1 MAQWQRLS
9 RTGKTLFLAV
19 VLALLT
25 LTAVWATTREYLE
38 AQGIAAAALAASAAE
53 DLRAPLPP
61 PVQVF
66 IQRTTA
72 FPSFGN
78 VLVSVQLAPE
88 DLARKVAD
96 GTRDFVTIGFQDKQ
110 VILRDD
116 GRGGDGTSGDGLF
129 TGIGTVDDADLQARA
144 NADQAALASRGS
156 KQSLAFMGRLSTAV
170 ESPAAFDLAGFQAN
184 RRVVFDTAVN
194 FLEPETSATLS
205 GRFAKGSD
213 PARSPGGPQNV
224 NAAGIAPVML
234 GTNLFQERVL
244 IIRDLGVVNDATRTW
259 DPCTGAGNPNGVWT
273 FNHLI
278 TQMANQPASGIDP
291 AVFVENWLAHW
302 QANQTI
308 NTHVV
313 PNRNAAVTNLI
324 LTPWPKRPDG
334 HVDLAQSPFRLLA
347 ILPRTDLRRTTGGGG
362 SYGLNVNGNFLDAGE
377 ARFVFGLV
385 RKVGANCIKE
395 RHAVIFEYRVPKCEC
410 KHVKSWAQR
419 WVDLFGFVPG
429 TAAYNDRLQLLTDEF
444 VKANA
449 NPTRPNGSALGQ
461 LRTNEITLGFP
472 WELREFQLTQ
482 FPFSFLTETT
492 SADTP
497 IDAFNITAIF
507 DSWVSTAV
515 APGLTAAM
523 MFQNPIPPVPLFF
536 DPPGAPPVVNFLGS
550 NPQTPNTGF
559 HWRVTAALAP
569 ALPAGGG
576 MNITN
581 WGRHRASLATCN
593 GCHGRESRLAAT
605 LTPFV
610 HVDPST
616 PAGFPARI
624 SEFMSGINA
633 LPDPQ
638 EPAGLPNRNFDD
650 LARREQDIN
659 KLAKITCFG
668 FHPINI
674 GAAQASLKTSG
685 RLPDSLFTGVPV
697 MPPAARIPVG
707 VDDMKRNLI
716 VEVH

>member
-1 MAQWQRLS
+1 MAHWQRLS
-9 RTGKTLFLAV
+9 RTGKTLCLAV
-19 VLALLT
+19 VLTLLA
-25 LTAVWATTREYLE
+25 LTAVWATTREYLAE
-38 AQGIAAAALAASAAE
+38 QGIDGVAFAAGAADE
-53 DLRAPLPP
+53 LRAPLPP

-66 IQRTTA
+66 LEKTTA

-78 VLVSVQLAPE
+78 VLVIAQLAPE
-88 DLARKVAD
+88 DLARKAEN

-116 GRGGDGTSGDGLF
+116 GRGGDQAAADGLF
-129 TGIGTVDDADLQARA
+129 TGIGTIDDADLQARA
-144 NADQAALASRGS
+144 NADQSALANRGT
-156 KQSLAFMGRLSTAV
+156 KQSLAFMGRLSTAI
-170 ESPAAFDLAGFQAN
+170 ESPAPFDFAGFQAG
-184 RRVVFDTAVN
+184 RRVVFETAVN
-194 FLEPETSATLS
+194 FLEPETAGTAGTGQIQASKQ
-205 GRFAKGSD
+205 AK
-213 PARSPGGPQNV
+213 PGELGTV
-224 NAAGIAPVML
+224 TGAAVAPVVL

-244 IIRDLGVVNDATRTW
+244 IIRNLGVVNDPARTW
-259 DPCTGAGNPNGVWT
+259 SPCTGGNPNGVWT
-273 FNHLI
+273 FNHLM

-291 AVFVENWLAHW
+291 AIFVENWLAHW

-308 NTHVV
+308 NGHLV
-313 PNRNAAVTNLI
+313 PNRNVAITNLI
-324 LTPWPKRPDG
+324 INPWPKRPDG
-334 HVDLAQSPFRLLA
+334 HIDLAQSPFRLLA
-347 ILPRTDLRRTTGGGG
+347 ILPRVDLRRTTGGGG
-362 SYGLNVNGNFLDAGE
+362 AYSVGVNGSFLDAGE

-385 RKVGANCIKE
+385 RKVGNNCINE

-410 KHVKSWAQR
+410 KQVKSWAQR
-419 WVDLFGFVPG
+419 WVDLFALVPG

-461 LRTNEITLGFP
+461 LRTNEIPLGP
-472 WELREFQLTQ
+472 IWELREFQLTQ

-492 SADTP
+492 TADTP
-497 IDAFNITAIF
+497 IDAFNITPTF
-507 DSWVSTAV
+507 DAWVNGAV
-515 APGLTAAM
+515 APSLTAAA

-536 DPPGAPPVVNFLGS
+536 GPPPGNFLGS
-550 NPQTPNTGF
+550 NPQTPNTNF
-559 HWRVTAALAP
+559 HWRVTGALAP
-569 ALPAGGG
+569 ALPALG
-576 MNITN
+576 TVN

-605 LTPFV
+605 IAPFV

-616 PAGFPARI
+616 PTGLPARI
-624 SEFMSGINA
+624 SEFMSGINN

-659 KLAKITCFG
+659 KLAKISCFG

-674 GAAQASLKTSG
+674 GAVQASLKSTG

-697 MPPAARIPVG
+697 MPATMRIPVG
-707 VDDMKRNLI
+707 VDDMRRNLI

>member
-1 MAQWQRLS
+1 MAQWKRLS
-9 RTGKTLFLAV
+9 RTGKTLFLTV
-19 VLALLT
+19 VLALVT
-25 LTAVWATTREYLE
+25 LTAVWATTREYLTE
-38 AQGIAAAALAASAAE
+38 QGVDVGALASTAAE
-53 DLRAPLPP
+53 ELRAPLPP

-66 IQRTTA
+66 LEKTSA

-88 DLARKVAD
+88 DLARKVQD

-116 GRGGDGTSGDGLF
+116 GRGGDAVSGDGLF
-129 TGIGTVDDADLQARA
+129 TGVGTADDADLQARA
-144 NADQAALASRGS
+144 SADQAALANRGN
-156 KQSLAFMGRLSTAV
+156 KQSLAFMGRLSTAN
-170 ESPAAFDLAGFQAN
+170 ESPAAFDLAGYQAG

-194 FLEPETSATLS
+194 FLEPETATPLT
-205 GRFAKGSD
+205 GGITKGSRQ
-213 PARSPGGPQNV
+213 ARSDSGGLQNITG
-224 NAAGIAPVML
+224 AAVAPVVL

-244 IIRDLGVVNDATRTW
+244 IIRDLGVVNDVARTW
-259 DPCTGAGNPNGVWT
+259 NPCTGAGNPNGAWT
-273 FNHLI
+273 FNHLM

-291 AVFVENWLAHW
+291 AIFVENWLANW

-308 NTHVV
+308 NGNLV
-313 PNRNAAVTNLI
+313 PNRNAAITNLI
-324 LTPWPKRPDG
+324 LNPWPKRPDG
-334 HVDLAQSPFRLLA
+334 HIDLTKSPFRLLA
-347 ILPRTDLRRTTGGGG
+347 ILPRADLRRTTGGGG
-362 SYGLNVNGNFLDAGE
+362 SYSVSVNGNFLDAGE

-385 RKVGANCIKE
+385 RKVGTSCINE

-410 KHVKSWAQR
+410 KNVKSWAQR
-419 WVDLFGFVPG
+419 WVDLFGLVPG
-429 TAAYNDRLQLLTDEF
+429 TAVYNSRLQLLTDEF

-449 NPTRPNGSALGQ
+449 NPGRPNGSAIGQ
-461 LRTNEITLGFP
+461 IRTNEITLGAP

-492 SADTP
+492 AADTP
-497 IDAFNITAIF
+497 IDGFNTTATF

-515 APGLTAAM
+515 APSLTAAM
-523 MFQNPIPPVPLFF
+523 MFENPIPPVPLFF
-536 DPPGAPPVVNFLGS
+536 GGPPVNYMGS
-550 NPQTPNTGF
+550 NPRIPNTGF
-559 HWRVTAALAP
+559 HWRVTGALSG
-569 ALPAGGG
+569 ALPAAGG
-576 MNITN
+576 NNVTN
-581 WGRHRASLATCN
+581 WGRHRASLASCN

-616 PAGFPARI
+616 PAAIPARV
-624 SEFMSGINA
+624 SEFMTGINN

-638 EPAGLPNRNFDD
+638 AAGGVPTRNFDD

-659 KLAKITCFG
+659 KLAKITCIG

-674 GAAQASLKTSG
+674 AATQASLQASG
-685 RLPDSLFTGVPV
+685 RLPDNLFDGVPV
-697 MPPAARIPVG
+697 MPVSARIPVG